1 MSVRRVVPN
10 IKSENFEANRTFYA
24 GFLGLRVAMEMDW
37 ILTFA
42 SSRNPTAQISIL
54 KDDATAPVH
63 ADLSIESTDV
73 DALYAKALRSGV
85 EIVYPLT
92 TEPWGM
98 RRFFVRDPNG
108 LVINL
113 ATHQR

>member
-10 IKSENFEANRTFYA
+10 IKSENFDENRTFYA
-24 GFLGLRVAMEMDW
+24 DFLRLHVAMDMDW

-42 SSRNPTAQISIL
+42 SSTDPTAQVSIL
-54 KDDATAPVH
+54 KHDETAPVH
-63 ADLSIESTDV
+63 ADMSIEVANVDSLYA
-73 DALYAKALRSGV
+73 DALRRGV

-92 TEPWGM
+92 NEPWGM

-108 LVINL
+108 LVINV
-113 ATHQR
+113 ASHR